1 MLASVFNG
9 TQGYC
14 KEVTALAI
22 DSCSVLPH
30 RLDQRLCVD
39 MMMRCMQPSQC
50 LHIGGTRSSGTSL
63 VYRVPAAADA
73 SYLASIGG
81 TPYRSKHGSTSR
93 GQQLVVRS
101 SVDPDELHENKLGPN
116 VAAGIKDVKEG
127 LTWKTATVIRNE

>member
-1 MLASVFNG
+1 MLASVFKV
-9 TQGYC
+9 TQCYC

-22 DSCSVLPH
+22 DSSSVRPH
-30 RLDQRLCVD
+30 RARSLCFD

-50 LHIGGTRSSGTSL
+50 LHVGGTRSSGTSL

-73 SYLASIGG
+73 SCLASIGG